1 MKQSLLGAPAAE
13 AKRLPVTLLLEWG
26 TEFKHY
32 FREEATVSEERV
44 QGQKRVMRTENT
56 PNSSFKKRLLNLKL
70 VPHTEDSTRNR
81 AEKQILPIVH
91 MKIWKG
97 IVRLP
102 WEGSNLQRFTTTPG

>member
-13 AKRLPVTLLLEWG
+13 AKRLPVTPLLEWR

-44 QGQKRVMRTENT
+44 QGQKRVMRRENT

-70 VPHTEDSTRNR
+70 VPTQRTLHETEPRS
-81 AEKQILPIVH
+81 KFSPIVH
-91 MKIWKG
+91 MRIWKG
-97 IVRLP
+97 IVHLP
-102 WEGSNLQRFTTTPG
+102 WEGSNLQRFTTILG